1 MKHLRSYITEF
12 LLSKDNAK
20 EQNELDIDID
30 DREVKELLTTYVD
43 QKYLKAFKVRV
54 LKTGNIEL
62 ISDNMSAL
70 GHTGLKFVLYI
81 KSNPMCIR
89 RMYKTDYFNSS
100 YGWSNP
106 PAKQSEHET
115 IEDLMKSFN
124 DWLNKK
130 VTL

>member
-1 MKHLRSYITEF
+1 MKHLKSYITEF
-12 LLSKDNAK
+12 LLSKDTAK
-20 EQNELDIDID
+20 DQNELDIDID
-30 DREVKELLTTYVD
+30 DREVKEFLTTYLD
-43 QKYLKAFKVRV
+43 QKYLKAFKARV

-62 ISDNMSAL
+62 ISDNMCFH

-81 KSNPMCIR
+81 KSNPMCVR
-89 RMYKTDYFNSS
+89 RRFKINFTNGAH
-100 YGWSNP
+100 GWSDP

-115 IEDLMKSFN
+115 VEDLMKSFN